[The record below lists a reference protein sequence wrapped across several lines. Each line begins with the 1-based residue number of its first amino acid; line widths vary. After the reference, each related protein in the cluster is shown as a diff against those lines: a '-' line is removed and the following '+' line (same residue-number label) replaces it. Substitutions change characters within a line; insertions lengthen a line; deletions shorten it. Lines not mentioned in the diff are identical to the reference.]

1 MVFVP
6 SKHTLDVNIT
16 VANTTKLTMCGELL
30 SGNIAT
36 VVCSGSVGLKFNFT
50 SMVDFEIDY
59 PAFTSCSRQSI
70 TQPTLALNVV

>member
-6 SKHTLDVNIT
+6 SNHTLDVNIIA
-16 VANTTKLTMCGELL
+16 ANTTKLTMCGELL

-36 VVCSGSVGLKFNFT
+36 VVCSGSVGLNFT
-50 SMVDFEIDY
+50 CMVDFEIDY

-70 TQPTLALNVV
+70 TQSTLALNVV